1 MSELPIKVGV
11 VGAGNSAV
19 ETHIPRF
26 QSFDGVE
33 VVSVS
38 NRSLESSQRAADR
51 LGIPKVYDHWPD
63 LVAADDINAV
73 FIGTWPYL
81 HKPVTIAALEAGKH
95 VLSQSRMAMN
105 AQEAREMLDASMR
118 HPNLVTGLVPTSRL
132 STGGD
137 TIKRL
142 ISDGWLGD
150 LLSID
155 VVSGADFIDRD
166 APFFWRLDRGVSGVN
181 TLEVG
186 MLCESLERIVGPF
199 STVMTNAKVNV
210 QMRRDASGEPR
221 VVTVPDH
228 VEIIGEM
235 AVGASYHMRFSQVTG
250 MAEEG
255 VWYYGSEAT
264 LKSDGYAERLFGA
277 RRGEAGFTEIEF
289 PSQCQIVDDI
299 ASEFVAAIRE
309 KRQMELVTFAQGVR
323 YMEFTEAVGIS
334 ARTGRRIHL
343 PSPSVIPA

>member
-1 MSELPIKVGV
+1 MSEEPIRVGV

-19 ETHIPRF
+19 KTHIPRF
-26 QSFDGVE
+26 HNIEGVE

-38 NRSLESSQRAADR
+38 NRTRESSQRAAVSC
-51 LGIPKVYDHWPD
+51 GIPKVYDNWPD
-63 LVAADDINAV
+63 LVAAEDTNAV

-81 HKPVTIAALEAGKH
+81 HKPVTVAALEAGKH

-105 AQEAREMLDASMR
+105 AQEAREMLDVSRR
-118 HPNLVTGLVPTSRL
+118 HPNLVTCLVPTSRL
-132 STGGD
+132 GTGGA

-155 VVSGADFIDRD
+155 VISGGEFVDRD
-166 APFFWRLDRGVSGVN
+166 APFFWRLDREVSGVN

-186 MLCESLERIVGPF
+186 MLCESLDRIVGPV
-199 STVMTNAKVNV
+199 STVMANSKVNV
-210 QMRRDASGEPR
+210 KSRRDATGEPR

-235 AVGASYHMRFSQVTG
+235 AVGAPYHMRFSQVTG
-250 MAEEG
+250 MGEEG
-255 VWYYGSEAT
+255 VWYFGSEAT
-264 LKSDGYAERLFGA
+264 LKTDGYAERLYGA
-277 RRGEAGFTEIEF
+277 RGGETEFTEIEV
-289 PSQCQIVDDI
+289 SRKYDIVHDI
-299 ASEFVAAIRE
+299 AAEFVAAIRE
-309 KRQMELVTFAQGVR
+309 KREVEQVTFAQGVR

-334 ARTGRRIHL
+334 ARTGRRVHL
-343 PSPSVIPA
+343 PL

>member
-1 MSELPIKVGV
+1 MSETPIRVGV

-26 QSFDGVE
+26 QSIEGVE
-33 VVSVS
+33 VISVS
-38 NRSLESSQRAADR
+38 NRSRESAQRAADR
-51 LGIPKVYDHWPD
+51 RGIPKVYDHWPD
-63 LVAADDINAV
+63 LVASDEINAV

-105 AQEAREMLDASMR
+105 AQESREMLDASRR
-118 HPNLVTGLVPTSRL
+118 HPGLVTALVPTSRL
-132 STGGD
+132 STGLE
-137 TIKRL
+137 TIRRL

-150 LLSID
+150 LLSIE
-155 VVSGADFIDRD
+155 VVSGSDFIDRNS
-166 APFFWRLDRGVSGVN
+166 PFFWRLDREVSGVN

-186 MLCESLERIVGPF
+186 MLCESLDRIVGPI
-199 STVMTNAKVNV
+199 STVMANAKVNV
-210 QMRRDASGEPR
+210 PWRRDATGEQR

-228 VEIIGEM
+228 VDIIGEM

-255 VWYYGSEAT
+255 VWYHGTEAT

-277 RRGEAGFTEIEF
+277 RRGETEFTEIEVH
-289 PSQCQIVDDI
+289 SRRQIVHDI
-299 ASEFVAAIRE
+299 AAEFVAAIRE
-309 KRQMELVTFAQGVR
+309 NRQVEQVTFAQGVR

-334 ARTGRRIHL
+334 ARTGKRIHL
-343 PSPSVIPA
+343 PL

>member
-1 MSELPIKVGV
+1 MSELPIRVGV

-19 ETHIPRF
+19 KTHIPRF
-26 QSFDGVE
+26 QSIEGVE

-38 NRSLESSQRAADR
+38 NRTRESSQRAADR

-63 LVAADDINAV
+63 LVASDEINAV

-81 HKPVTIAALEAGKH
+81 HKPATIASLEAGKH

-105 AQEAREMLDASMR
+105 AREAHEMLEASR
-118 HPNLVTGLVPTSRL
+118 QHPSLVTALVPTSRL
-132 STGGD
+132 GAGRE

-150 LLSID
+150 LLSIE
-155 VVSGADFIDRD
+155 VVSGSDFINPD
-166 APFFWRLDRGVSGVN
+166 APFFWRLDREVSGVN

-186 MLCESLERIVGPF
+186 MIAEALDRIVGPV
-199 STVMTNAKVNV
+199 STVMANSKVNV
-210 QMRRDASGEPR
+210 HWRLDGAGEPR

-228 VEIIGEM
+228 VDIIGEM

-250 MAEEG
+250 MADEG
-255 VWYYGSEAT
+255 VWFFGSEAT
-264 LKSDGYAERLFGA
+264 LKADGYAERLFSA
-277 RRGEAGFTEIEF
+277 RRGEAEFTEIES
-289 PSQCQIVDDI
+289 PSENRIVHDI
-299 ASEFVAAIRE
+299 AAEFVAAIRE
-309 KRQMELVTFAQGVR
+309 RRQVEQVTFPQAVR

-334 ARTGRRIHL
+334 ARTGQRVHL
-343 PSPSVIPA
+343 PL